1 MRGAAGLDV
10 ERRAGWQCV
19 GSGLSWANDRG
30 EAREE
35 HQRSERAV
43 AGRKHILNAHL
54 RVRRPL
60 RRCVDRG

>member
-1 MRGAAGLDV
+1 
-10 ERRAGWQCV
+10 
-19 GSGLSWANDRG
+19 
-30 EAREE
+30 
-35 HQRSERAV
+35 V